1 MLCPTS
7 HDPIPPIPVPFVPP
21 FAARPALRTL
31 AAHAVPRAEVV
42 DVEAGTHTRLV
53 DVGGRSVP
61 VTTHLTDESVRV
73 AVADPDP
80 AAVATAVAAVRR
92 WLDLDHDPAAVA
104 AALGHDPLLS
114 PLVRRRPGLRVVGHP
129 DGFEAAVVTVLGQ
142 QVSLAAAR
150 TFAGRLAAAFGEPG
164 PGGLTRF
171 PGPETLAR
179 PDPEVLR
186 QATGVTGARAR
197 TLSALARACA
207 EGLRLAPDGDDAV
220 TRARLLAL
228 PGVGP
233 WTVEYLAVRVL
244 GDRDA
249 LPAGDLVLRRR
260 LGARSSAEVTR
271 IAEPWRPWRAYG
283 VVHLWTDAVHS

>member
-1 MLCPTS
+1 M
-7 HDPIPPIPVPFVPP
+7 PP
-21 FAARPALRTL
+21 FAAGPALRTL
-31 AAHAVPRAEVV
+31 AAHAVPGIEVV
-42 DVEAGTHTRLV
+42 DVAAGTHTRLV
-53 DVGGRSVP
+53 SLAGRPVP

-73 AVADPDP
+73 EVADPDP
-80 AAVATAVAAVRR
+80 AVVSSAVAAVRR
-92 WLDLDHDPAAVA
+92 WLDLDRDPAASASV
-104 AALGHDPLLS
+104 LGDDPLLA

-150 TFAGRLAAAFGEPG
+150 TFSGRLAAAFGTPG
-164 PGGLTRF
+164 PEGLTRF
-171 PGPETLAR
+171 PDPDALAR
-179 PDPEVLR
+179 QDPEVLR
-186 QATGVTGARAR
+186 QAIGVTRARAR

-207 EGLRLAPDGDDAV
+207 DGLHLAPEGDVAD

-260 LGARSSAEVTR
+260 LGVRSPAEVTR
-271 IAEPWRPWRAYG
+271 IAEQWRPWRAYA
-283 VVHLWTDAVHS
+283 VVHLWTDAVHG